1 MNVHEEENNPG
12 LVPKKDDQCTVFAN
26 VLCVLEDSLG
36 YSKPPNT
43 KKTLN
48 DHSRKSKNDTRIQYN
63 LLPDLK

>member
-12 LVPKKDDQCTVFAN
+12 LVPKKDDQCTVFAKFF
-26 VLCVLEDSLG
+26 LCVLEDSLG

-48 DHSRKSKNDTRIQYN
+48 DHSRKSK
-63 LLPDLK
+63 K